1 MNWLDWSMMAVYIV
15 LLIWMAWFIGR
26 KQKNKEDYYLGGN
39 DIPFWGIGIST
50 MATQCSTNSLLG
62 APAFVI
68 AVGGLTW
75 LQYELAVPIAMILI
89 MIFLMPFFRKQNVI
103 SVYEYLEKR
112 FGIGTRT
119 ILSLIFQLLRAFAT
133 GVTVYGIS
141 LVLQQILNIPFWAAA
156 LALCGVTIVYDFFGG
171 MKAVVYS
178 DVIQMIILYVG
189 IVVCLIYAVQLCGGL
204 SEMFHLFPKDKL
216 VALDFSQTGLG
227 DFKGGKYSFLPMFIG
242 GLFLYMSYY
251 GCDQTQVQREVSTR
265 TIDDTNASLVLNG
278 LLRFPLVVTYCFV
291 GVAIGAYMIKNPDF
305 INLLRVNG
313 GKPNFNI
320 AVPTF
325 VLHELPNGVI
335 GLIIIALFSAAMSSL
350 DSTINSLSATSV
362 RDIYE
367 RFFEQENHSPKRKL
381 LIGRL
386 TTVFW
391 GVVCTAAAFY
401 VGNISDSIIASINI
415 IGSLGYG
422 PILATFLLAIMTKRA
437 NDTGTVLGIIAGFAV
452 NFYMWAYVP
461 SINWMWWN
469 LIGCIVTFAVG
480 YSLSLFIG
488 KTKPLEEIK
497 DLLFQKDARKFFN
510 YKVNWK
516 KYYGIL
522 VIYTVFIIG
531 FCYIIQFIPNW
542 I

>member
-1 MNWLDWSMMAVYIV
+1 MNWLDWSMMALYIAF
-15 LLIWMAWFIGR
+15 LIWMAWYLGR

-39 DIPFWGIGIST
+39 DLPFWTIGMST

-68 AVGGLTW
+68 AIGGLTW
-75 LQYELAVPIAMILI
+75 LQYELAVPIAMIGI

-119 ILSLIFQLLRAFAT
+119 ILSIMFQLLRAFAT

-141 LVLQQILNIPFWAAA
+141 LVLQQILNIPFWSAVV
-156 LALCGVTIVYDFFGG
+156 ALCGVTIVYDFFGG

-178 DVIQMIILYVG
+178 DVIQMIILYLGV
-189 IVVCLIYAVQLCGGL
+189 VVCLIYAIHLCGGIT
-204 SEMFHLFPKDKL
+204 EVFHLFPKDKL
-216 VALDFSQTGLG
+216 SALDFSQTGLG

-251 GCDQTQVQREVSTR
+251 GCDQTQVQREISTR
-265 TIDDTNASLVLNG
+265 TIDDTNASLVFNG
-278 LLRFPLVVTYCFV
+278 FLRFPLVVTYCLV
-291 GVAIGAYMIKNPDF
+291 GVAIGAYIIKNPDF
-305 INLLRVNG
+305 INLLKVNG
-313 GKPNFNI
+313 GEPNFNI
-320 AVPTF
+320 AVPAF
-325 VLHELPNGVI
+325 VLHELPNGII

-367 RFFEQENHSPKRKL
+367 RFFEKENHSPKAKL
-381 LIGRL
+381 YIGRF

-391 GVVCTAAAFY
+391 GVLCTGAAFF
-401 VGNISDSIIASINI
+401 VGNISGSIIASINI
-415 IGSLGYG
+415 ISSLGYG
-422 PILATFLLAIMTKRA
+422 PILATFLLAIMTKKA
-437 NDTGTVLGIIAGFAV
+437 NDTGTVLGIIAGFAI
-452 NFYMWAYVP
+452 NFYMWIFVP

-469 LIGCIVTFAVG
+469 LIGCVVTFGVG
-480 YSLSLFIG
+480 YSCSLFIG

-497 DLLFQKDARKFFN
+497 PLLFQKDARKFFN
-510 YKVNWK
+510 YRVNWK
-516 KYYGIL
+516 KYYVLL
-522 VIYTVFIIG
+522 VAYTIFIIG
-531 FCYIIQFIPNW
+531 FCYMIQFIPDW